1 MPEMQELLSLIE
13 KLRLGVPQHNPRQ
26 LAQMLADIARTH
38 YVERDISTLQTVLGQ
53 VILERYG
60 VTGFEEFLQELR
72 KRR

>member
-1 MPEMQELLSLIE
+1 M
-13 KLRLGVPQHNPRQ
+13 V
-26 LAQMLADIARTH
+26 ADIARTH